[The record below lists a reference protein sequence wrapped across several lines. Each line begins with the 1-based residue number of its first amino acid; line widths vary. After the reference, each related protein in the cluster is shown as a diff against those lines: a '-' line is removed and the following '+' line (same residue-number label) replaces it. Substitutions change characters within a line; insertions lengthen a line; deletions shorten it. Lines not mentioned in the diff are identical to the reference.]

1 MTISQLAPASRGP
14 LLVWHTASAPRGR
27 NRAHQLRWICTPQTV
42 PGATEERASG
52 GGAGGRPRPPCG
64 AREQRGGACARS
76 RCTSSGAC
84 RPRSSGGERAGDGRP
99 AAAAVRTHSRMK
111 VPVSVAEKAFA
122 PMAAEGCERT
132 IAAQQ
137 RPAAALEQ
145 VIDEA

>member
-1 MTISQLAPASRGP
+1 MGLLGHP
-14 LLVWHTASAPRGR
+14 L
-27 NRAHQLRWICTPQTV
+27 RAL
-42 PGATEERASG
+42 PGALCTV
-52 GGAGGRPRPPCG
+52 
-64 AREQRGGACARS
+64 
-76 RCTSSGAC
+76 RCSGAC
-84 RPRSSGGERAGDGRP
+84 RPRSSGDERAGDGRP
-99 AAAAVRTHSRMK
+99 VAAAVRTHSKMK